1 MNQISYHF
9 ANLIPIR
16 QQINEA
22 ENLSQTFKKSLTKN

>member
-22 ENLSQTFKKSLTKN
+22 ENLSQTG